1 MLSSSAPVSPVPA
14 APAPTGPAPLS
25 LLWSALVTLVVLP
38 GLMAPAPALAE
49 AVPAAEPAGWMGS
62 LSDDVNLAE
71 LSIPGTHDSAAWR
84 GTVWS
89 RTQDLT
95 IAEQLDAGVRFLDVR
110 TRHYRDAFPLH
121 HGAEYLHLNFTDVV
135 VEIGAFLDRHP
146 TETVLIRLKK
156 EHTEEE
162 NTRSYEETLDHYIE
176 EDPGTRHILGERL
189 WAPPVPGGTRV
200 PDLGEVRGRIVIVQ
214 DFPASRD
221 YGIRWNGSALSVQDD
236 YRVPTLFDI
245 PAKWE
250 KARVHLDAAASG
262 PPGTLYVNHLSGSG
276 APFANPREV
285 AWGFL
290 GSRGVNTYA
299 VGHLRNAPPRRTGIV
314 VMDFPDRELIDRIL
328 VRNPG

>member
-1 MLSSSAPVSPVPA
+1 MLPASAPVLPVPA
-14 APAPTGPAPLS
+14 PTVPRPSPLS
-25 LLWSALVTLVVLP
+25 LVWSALVTLVVLP
-38 GLMAPAPALAE
+38 GLMAPAPAAAE
-49 AVPAAEPAGWMGS
+49 TVAAAEPAGWMGS
-62 LSDDVNLAE
+62 LPDGAGLAE
-71 LSIPGTHDSAAWR
+71 LSIPGTHDSGAWR

-110 TRHYRDAFPLH
+110 TRHYRDAFPIH
-121 HGAEYLHLNFTDVV
+121 HGAEYLHLNFSDVV
-135 VEIGAFLDRHP
+135 VAIDAFLDRNP
-146 TETVLIRLKK
+146 TETVLIRMKK

-162 NTRSYEETLDHYIE
+162 NTRSYQETLDHYIE
-176 EDPGTRHILGERL
+176 GNPDTRGILGERL
-189 WAPPVPGGTRV
+189 WRPPVQGGAYV

-214 DFPASRD
+214 DFAASRD
-221 YGIRWNGSALSVQDD
+221 YGIGWNGPATDVQDA

-250 KARVHLDAAASG
+250 KVRVHLEKAATGAS
-262 PPGTLYVNHLSGSG
+262 GTLYVNHLSGSG

-299 VGHLRNAPPRRTGIV
+299 VAHLRQAPLQRTGIV
-314 VMDFPDRELIDRIL
+314 VMDFPDRELIDL
-328 VRNPG
+328 VLARNTG